1 MKLRRFI
8 VSVAL
13 MLGLGLAIAPVAP
26 TAFAAP
32 VLDEACKGA
41 AAASAVC
48 KDKNQTTNP
57 VTGANGI
64 LIKTGRIVAIIAA
77 IIAVFV
83 MMAGGVTYITAGG
96 DSSKITT
103 AKNMIIYA
111 AVGLVI
117 IGISG
122 AIVTLIVNTIQT

>member
-1 MKLRRFI
+1 MKLRRMILSIALLLGLTFI
-8 VSVAL
+8 V
-13 MLGLGLAIAPVAP
+13 AP
-26 TAFAAP
+26 AAHAA
-32 VLDEACKGA
+32 VLDDACKGA
-41 AAASAVC
+41 AAASSVC

-64 LIKTGRIVAIIAA
+64 LVKTGRIVAIIAA

-83 MMAGGVTYITAGG
+83 IMAGGVMYITAGG

-111 AVGLVI
+111 GVGLAI
-117 IGISG
+117 IGIAG

>member
-13 MLGLGLAIAPVAP
+13 MLGLGLAIAP
-26 TAFAAP
+26 AAHAA

-96 DSSKITT
+96 DSGKITT

-122 AIVTLIVNTIQT
+122 AIITLIVNTIQT